1 MNTKKISIFLKL
13 AVLVFGLI
21 GLFMV
26 GFFFPYETGLIK
38 LDGSPVQMNA
48 LAWAETI
55 IYWICSLPCFSV
67 IYYAFLV
74 SNRLNVKSFFSD
86 KTVLE
91 VKRAGICLISAS
103 FVFLVSNIVFTI
115 LKGVGYELFY
125 SFLGLVGVTI
135 AALLFVGAS
144 LLKEA
149 TAARNENE
157 SFI

>member
-1 MNTKKISIFLKL
+1 MNTKRISIFLKL
-13 AVLVFGLI
+13 TVLVFGLI

-55 IYWICSLPCFSV
+55 VYWICSLPCFVV
-67 IYYAFLV
+67 IYYAYLV
-74 SNRLNVKSFFSD
+74 SNRLNMESFFSD
-86 KTVLE
+86 KTVHE
-91 VKRAGICLISAS
+91 VEKAGIFLISAS
-103 FVFLVSNIVFTI
+103 SVFLVSNIVFTI

-125 SFLGLVGVTI
+125 SFLGLVGMTI
-135 AALLFVGAS
+135 SALLLVGAS